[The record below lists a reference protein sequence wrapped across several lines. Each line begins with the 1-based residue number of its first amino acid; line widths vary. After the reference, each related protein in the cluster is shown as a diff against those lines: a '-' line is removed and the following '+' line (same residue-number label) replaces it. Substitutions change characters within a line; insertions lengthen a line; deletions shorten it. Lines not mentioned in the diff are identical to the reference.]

1 MTSPEGH
8 VNDQAAPER
17 GRGFLGRLLHRRK
30 GLKLRA
36 VAQSPYKAPA
46 LVFGPAR
53 FLALFLFGLGLA
65 YVEAA
70 CVTYL
75 WGILYWPEG
84 FHFPLLL
91 YTEVQQT
98 GHEWLLAVEF
108 GREVATIAVLAGCA
122 IAAGRTM
129 AQRVAS
135 FLFLFGVWDI
145 LYYFWL
151 RVITQ
156 FTAFPAFPASFGTW
170 DILFLIPV
178 PWTAP
183 VYAPMAVAATMI
195 LFSMLLVFA
204 ERRGSRI
211 KPDLRFW
218 IIEGLAILM
227 IFGSFIWN
235 CREVFAGEVPYSY
248 PWWVLVTAEIIA
260 VTAFGYLIRDC
271 FFREA

>member
-1 MTSPEGH
+1 MKFPQGNSDDLSPS
-8 VNDQAAPER
+8 ER
-17 GRGFLGRLLHRRK
+17 GRGLFRRIFTGRN
-30 GLKLRA
+30 GLKFRA
-36 VAQSPYKAPA
+36 VSRSPYRDPA

-53 FLALFLFGLGLA
+53 FLALFLFGLGMA

-75 WGILYWPEG
+75 WRILYWPEG

-91 YTEVQQT
+91 YSQIQEE
-98 GHEWLLAVEF
+98 GHAWLLGVEF
-108 GREVATIAVLAGCA
+108 AREAATLTVLAGCA
-122 IAAGRTM
+122 IAAGRT
-129 AQRVAS
+129 AVQRAAS

-156 FTAFPAFPASFGTW
+156 LTPFPAFPASLGTW

-195 LFSMLLVFA
+195 LFSVMLIFA
-204 ERRGSRI
+204 ERRGARI
-211 KPDLRFW
+211 KPDVRFCV
-218 IIEGLAILM
+218 IEAIAFLM
-227 IFGSFIWN
+227 IFASLIWN
-235 CREVFAGEVPYSY
+235 YREVFDGNVPLSY
-248 PWWVLVTAEIIA
+248 PWSLLITAEIIA
-260 VTAFGYLIRDC
+260 VTAFLYLIRDC
-271 FFREA
+271 FSRER